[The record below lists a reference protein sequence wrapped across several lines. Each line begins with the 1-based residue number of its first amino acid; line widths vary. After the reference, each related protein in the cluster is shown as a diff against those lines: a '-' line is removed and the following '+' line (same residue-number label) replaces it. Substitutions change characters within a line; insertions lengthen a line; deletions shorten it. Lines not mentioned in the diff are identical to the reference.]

1 MATTARTPR
10 TAPAIHDTPRGVR
23 IDLTIYVY
31 GDGHTNVLTGDKEM
45 PLADGFQTIG
55 YLAERVL
62 RPAMQRARR
71 NAKTTP

>member
-1 MATTARTPR
+1 MA
-10 TAPAIHDTPRGVR
+10 APATHDTPRGVR

-45 PLADGFQTIG
+45 PLNDGYQTIS
-55 YLAERVL
+55 YLAEKVL

-71 NAKTTP
+71 NAKKTP